1 MRIKNWYHIDIWN
14 TNTTRSIMSEK
25 DDKDTEKAQKEK
37 AFDKIQKEI
46 NKQFGNGSVIPAA
59 GNLDVE
65 TISSGSW
72 SIDSILGG
80 GFPRGRLIE
89 IYGKEASGKTSIAL
103 NAVADVQRKGGNA
116 VFIDM
121 ENALDPRYARQLG
134 VDTDKLI
141 ASRPEDG
148 EQAEMIMEMFIESG
162 SVDIIVLDS
171 VAAMVSQK
179 ELEGDITK
187 DTMALRARL
196 MSKLTGRITHKA
208 SETGTAVIFTNQL
221 RTKIGAFSPYGD
233 PTDTTGG
240 LALKYAASQ
249 RIQVRRGKQEVDPK
263 TGLIIRTPLTVK
275 VVKNKIAPPLL
286 SCETFLANGKG
297 IDRDNELFDL
307 CEKFGIIKR
316 SGSYY
321 KDSETGETLGQ
332 GKPTVLKLIQSNEN
346 GIRDKYIPRMLERLD
361 QVGSA
366 DTNDIIK
373 DAISRGD
380 DDIVESMRSNV
391 HVTSNHTADDND

>member
-1 MRIKNWYHIDIWN
+1 MDSKKATENKATAEERRKKKA
-14 TNTTRSIMSEK
+14 ELF
-25 DDKDTEKAQKEK
+25 EKAQKE
-37 AFDKIQKEI
+37 I
-46 NKQFGNGSVIPAA
+46 NKEFGTGSVIPVN

-65 TISSGSW
+65 TISTGSW

-103 NAVADVQRKGGNA
+103 NAIADVQRKGGNA
-116 VFIDM
+116 VFIDL
-121 ENALDPRYARQLG
+121 ENALDPRYAKQLG
-134 VDTDKLI
+134 VDIDKLI
-141 ASRPEDG
+141 ASRPENG
-148 EQAEMIMEMFIESG
+148 EQAEMIMEKFIESG

-196 MSKLTGRITHKA
+196 MSKLCGRIVHPA
-208 SETGTAVIFTNQL
+208 AVTGTAVIFTNQL
-221 RTKIGAFSPYGD
+221 RTKIGGFSPTGD

-240 LALKYAASQ
+240 KALKYAATQ

-263 TGLIIRTPLTVK
+263 TGLIIRTPLNVK

-297 IDRDNELFDL
+297 IDKDNELFDL

-321 KDSETGETLGQ
+321 KDGDTGETLGQ
-332 GKPTVLKLIQSNEN
+332 GKPSIIKKIESNED
-346 GIRDKYIPRMLERLD
+346 GIKDKYIPRMLERLE

-366 DTNDIIK
+366 DTNDIIE

-380 DDIVESMRSNV
+380 DDIVESMRSN
-391 HVTSNHTADDND
+391 TRISNRKISDSEDDD